1 MTFRRR
7 QAFLRNPLSEM
18 VVFARLQH
26 DSFLTAATYSPDG
39 QRIATVSN
47 DSTARIWD
55 TGTGEARISPLR
67 HDSEVTMAHFSSD
80 GQRIVTG
87 SDDKSARLWDVR
99 TGQALTEPMRQEHA
113 VLLAKIG
120 AGGQRVL
127 TVSETDTAWLWDV
140 RLLQPLAVLRWL
152 QSGPFVG
159 RFSPDGRQV
168 VVLDDA
174 NAVRVWNAQSGLP
187 QTKPMGHP
195 HPESR
200 LINDAQFSPDGRR
213 LVTAAET
220 VATTPSGYGGEAQV
234 WDAST
239 GEPIGR
245 ALAGLSITQRARFSP
260 DGTKLVTSSGD
271 GFIRVWD
278 VESGEQQ
285 LEWQNGRV
293 KTIRVAVEFSPNGK
307 MIATSS
313 SDATVQIWDAATG
326 RPLGK
331 PLQHAAD
338 VIWLVFDRAG
348 QRLATASMDKT
359 VRIWSV
365 QTGQM
370 LTPPLVHADPL
381 HDRNSVTFSP
391 DGSRLATA
399 AGSSAQVWDAAS
411 GRAVTTPLRHGGL
424 VRAVQFSADGRKLL
438 SASEDGTARLW
449 DPETGHPVSEPM
461 RHGARVTSAE
471 FSPDGSQVVT
481 FSSDKAVRIWEVTQ
495 APLPV
500 PDWLPALAEAVA
512 GQHIN
517 EKEVAEVLSVE
528 VLYRLRQTLS
538 ANTASDYYGR
548 WARWFFA
555 DSATRTISPSSDVTV
570 PEYVK
575 RRIEENTRESLQEAT
590 LLSSTN
596 ALAFARLAQQLIATN
611 QTVGAEA
618 LEDAEWF
625 SRYATNLA
633 PTDPEIRLIRE
644 SIAQRIPPS
653 LLLPGPYKKGQVP

>member
-1 MTFRRR
+1 
-7 QAFLRNPLSEM
+7 M
-18 VVFARLQH
+18 VV
-26 DSFLTAATYSPDG
+26 D
-39 QRIATVSN
+39 
-47 DSTARIWD
+47 
-55 TGTGEARISPLR
+55 E
-67 HDSEVTMAHFSSD
+67 
-80 GQRIVTG
+80 
-87 SDDKSARLWDVR
+87 
-99 TGQALTEPMRQEHA
+99 
-113 VLLAKIG
+113 
-120 AGGQRVL
+120 
-127 TVSETDTAWLWDV
+127 
-140 RLLQPLAVLRWL
+140 
-152 QSGPFVG
+152 
-159 RFSPDGRQV
+159 
-168 VVLDDA
+168 A
-174 NAVRVWNAQSGLP
+174 NAIRVWNAQSGLP
-187 QTKPMGHP
+187 QTKAMGHP

-200 LINDAQFSPDGRR
+200 IINDAQFSPDGRR
-213 LVTAAET
+213 LVTTAET
-220 VATTPSGYGGEAQV
+220 VAATPSGYGGEAQV
-234 WDAST
+234 WNAST
-239 GEPIGR
+239 GEPIGQP
-245 ALAGLSITQRARFSP
+245 LAGLSITQRARFSP

-278 VESGEQQ
+278 VESGEKQ
-285 LEWQNGRV
+285 LEWQNAGTV
-293 KTIRVAVEFSPNGK
+293 GIYQVAVEFSPNGK

-313 SDATVQIWDAATG
+313 PGANVQIWDAATG

-331 PLQHAAD
+331 PLQHADD
-338 VIWLVFDRAG
+338 VFWLVFDRAG
-348 QRLATASMDKT
+348 QRLATASKDKT
-359 VRIWSV
+359 ARIWSV

-381 HDRNSVTFSP
+381 HARNSVTFSP

-471 FSPDGSQVVT
+471 FSPDGSQLVT

-548 WARWFFA
+548 WA
-555 DSATRTISPSSDVTV
+555 DGSLRTARRARYRRLRTSPC
-570 PEYVK
+570 
-575 RRIEENTRESLQEAT
+575 
-590 LLSSTN
+590 
-596 ALAFARLAQQLIATN
+596 
-611 QTVGAEA
+611 
-618 LEDAEWF
+618 
-625 SRYATNLA
+625 
-633 PTDPEIRLIRE
+633 
-644 SIAQRIPPS
+644 PS
-653 LLLPGPYKKGQVP
+653 M